1 MYYLFGYFPG
11 ACVDYLMMFYSWCS
25 WYIPGSPYCSITNIP
40 VRIKI
45 GSNQAE
51 TCYEIM
57 FLRISRAAD
66 RLPVQAE

>member
-1 MYYLFGYFPG
+1 
-11 ACVDYLMMFYSWCS
+11 MMFYSWCS
-25 WYIPGSPYCSITNIP
+25 WYIPGSPYCSITKMP